1 MIFNFTKTITEPK
14 TIFVPNKTAA
24 VAEIVIA
31 FLSPIYPWS
40 RECPLFKMI
49 NDILSDGMLS
59 LFMKKLRSK
68 LHLIYNIRVYIDSDI
83 TGTLTTIETTGD
95 EKNVSKIIAGISD
108 VLEDS
113 IRTSL
118 ETWLP
123 YINIKNIEITMPD
136 YNINRVNITIDF
148 GLSFEPDR
156 FGTVS
161 VSFDQFESVV
171 NQ

>member
-1 MIFNFTKTITEPK
+1 MGAREKDLNPDTYIGLKLPMGYSESGYFKQTKTTLQQAKYNIINLLK
-14 TIFVPNKTAA
+14 TIPGERLGQPGFGSDLHS
-24 VAEIVIA
+24 I
-31 FLSPIYPWS
+31 
-40 RECPLFKMI
+40 LFEPM
-49 NDILSDGMLS
+49 NED
-59 LFMKKLRSK
+59 F
-68 LHLIYNIRVYIDSDI
+68 
-83 TGTLTTIETTGD
+83 
-95 EKNVSKIIAGISD
+95 SD

-161 VSFDQFESVV
+161 VSFDQFESAIKE
-171 NQ
+171 

>member
-1 MIFNFTKTITEPK
+1 MGAREKDLNPDTYIGLKLPMGYSETGYFKQTKTTLQQAK
-14 TIFVPNKTAA
+14 
-24 VAEIVIA
+24 
-31 FLSPIYPWS
+31 
-40 RECPLFKMI
+40 
-49 NDILSDGMLS
+49 
-59 LFMKKLRSK
+59 
-68 LHLIYNIRVYIDSDI
+68 YNIIN
-83 TGTLTTIETTGD
+83 LLQTIPGERLGNPTFGSNLHSILFEPMNED
-95 EKNVSKIIAGISD
+95 FSD

-123 YINIKNIEITMPD
+123 YISIKNIEVVMPD

-161 VSFDQFESVV
+161 VSFDQFESAI

>member
-1 MIFNFTKTITEPK
+1 MGAREKDLNPDTYIGLKLPMGYSETGYFKQTKTTLQQAK
-14 TIFVPNKTAA
+14 
-24 VAEIVIA
+24 
-31 FLSPIYPWS
+31 
-40 RECPLFKMI
+40 
-49 NDILSDGMLS
+49 
-59 LFMKKLRSK
+59 
-68 LHLIYNIRVYIDSDI
+68 YNIINLLQTIPGERLGQPAFGSQLHSILFEPMNEDFSDI
-83 TGTLTTIETTGD
+83 
-95 EKNVSKIIAGISD
+95 
-108 VLEDS
+108 LEDS

-136 YNINRVNITIDF
+136 YNINQVNITIDF

-161 VSFDQFESVV
+161 VNFDQFESAI

>member
-1 MIFNFTKTITEPK
+1 MGAREKDLNPDTYIGLKLPMGYSESGYFKQTKTTLQQAK
-14 TIFVPNKTAA
+14 
-24 VAEIVIA
+24 
-31 FLSPIYPWS
+31 
-40 RECPLFKMI
+40 
-49 NDILSDGMLS
+49 
-59 LFMKKLRSK
+59 
-68 LHLIYNIRVYIDSDI
+68 YNIIN
-83 TGTLTTIETTGD
+83 LLQTIPGERLGNPTFGSNLHSILFEPMNED
-95 EKNVSKIIAGISD
+95 FSD

-123 YINIKNIEITMPD
+123 YISIKNIEVVMPD

>member
-1 MIFNFTKTITEPK
+1 VGAREKDLNPDTYIGLKLPMGYSESGYFKQTKTTLQQAKYNIINLLK
-14 TIFVPNKTAA
+14 TIPGERLGQPGFGSDLHS
-24 VAEIVIA
+24 I
-31 FLSPIYPWS
+31 
-40 RECPLFKMI
+40 LFEPM
-49 NDILSDGMLS
+49 NEDFSDIL
-59 LFMKKLRSK
+59 K
-68 LHLIYNIRVYIDSDI
+68 
-83 TGTLTTIETTGD
+83 
-95 EKNVSKIIAGISD
+95 
-108 VLEDS
+108 DS

-136 YNINRVNITIDF
+136 YNINQVNITIDF

-161 VSFDQFESVV
+161 VNFDQFESAI